1 MWKPSGNRILSTK
14 VKVDDKTEP
23 LHSDSDSN
31 SNFSTKLP
39 IVCDKRISSKYFHET
54 EENSNLSC
62 GFLPDKVVI
71 NLPNRFDLRKTQQP
85 SP

>member
-1 MWKPSGNRILSTK
+1 METEFFQQKLKLTIKLSPCTQ
-14 VKVDDKTEP
+14 T
-23 LHSDSDSN
+23 LTLIQTFQQN
-31 SNFSTKLP
+31 LP
-39 IVCDKRISSKYFHET
+39 IVCDKKISSEYFHET

>member
-1 MWKPSGNRILSTK
+1 MIAKPSQVIIVCKPSGNRIPSTK

-31 SNFSTKLP
+31 SNFSTKP
-39 IVCDKRISSKYFHET
+39 ADYFLS